1 MSLLLELPKLP
12 SRSGAH
18 GNARHAHW
26 AQRARTV
33 REEQYAW
40 ACLLMV
46 ALDQLGLWGSATRQ
60 AEWHF
65 LSARVDVTFVFRMDR
80 RRDRDNYA
88 AALKP
93 LWDAVVQVGILPD
106 DDSEH
111 LSIGG
116 LVASCI
122 IRSTHS
128 PPDSFVNST
137 CDCLRQG
144 HLKHPTGFWLAF
156 ARTKFIAQRTKR
168 AVDSILNN
176 VL

>member
-116 LVASCI
+116 LEIEVDKARAPLTVLRI
-122 IRSTHS
+122 KPREL
-128 PPDSFVNST
+128 VEV
-137 CDCLRQG
+137 CD
-144 HLKHPTGFWLAF
+144 KEN
-156 ARTKFIAQRTKR
+156 RT
-168 AVDSILNN
+168 
-176 VL
+176 